1 MPLYTYDD
9 GATYNEG
16 DTFNG
21 DLLNGFRHGQG
32 TYTWANGD
40 TYVGPFIQRG
50 YMNGEGIKTYANGD
64 VYKGSIEYGYETGVG
79 TKTFAN
85 GDIFTFDMNGEV
97 IKTYANGDVYTGGSV
112 SPNNISGDPIGE
124 GTKTWANGDV
134 YSGSFAAGWARTD
147 LKTPSTYVRQ
157 FGTTKFGADRFFK
170 GFLDGFAKSSGGVV
184 EGKIPYFLDTATVDK
199 LKTGINTTD
208 AVLQDNPKAWVS
220 NKTYDNGS
228 STTITY
234 SFSGTS
240 DLYLFNEDY
249 FDPNPKIDT
258 VSAFSVSQ
266 QEAARLALK
275 QFSDV
280 ADITFVE
287 VEETAAE
294 VGTIRIGFVS
304 SQYENTW
311 GWASSPGND
320 RFGDYSPKGG
330 DVWVEDSN
338 KDGPFIRGRDPNF
351 GSLMHE
357 IGHALGLAH
366 PHAGEENLPS
376 HQDFTNYTIMSYESR
391 EDSYFIDSAGIF
403 NDLISST
410 PMVYDIAAIQHLY
423 GAASH
428 NESDTV
434 YKFDPSKPFA
444 EAIWD
449 SGGYDTLDLS
459 NFIKACT
466 INLTPGDYSTIV
478 CTDWSMA
485 DNLGIAFGTTIEEVI
500 GGSSNDIITGNS
512 ADNVLYG
519 SAGNDTLVGGS
530 GADALIGGAGDDT
543 LDGGDNEDALDYTG
557 STSKVSLDSAL
568 GTATDGLGGTDTFQ
582 NVEAF
587 YGSSYDDELLGK
599 ATDETVLIEL
609 NALNGD
615 VRNYE
620 QFRGNEGADTIDG
633 RGGYD
638 ELSYGNA
645 TSGLTIDLAKT
656 SQPDGLGSVDTIANI
671 EGVEATKYDDI
682 IYGTDG
688 DNSLDGHFGNNTIDG
703 RGGFDFVEYNG
714 SGRHNLNL
722 NLSTGVATFTKGHS
736 RNFLHR
742 YFK

>member
-1 MPLYTYDD
+1 
-9 GATYNEG
+9 
-16 DTFNG
+16 
-21 DLLNGFRHGQG
+21 
-32 TYTWANGD
+32 
-40 TYVGPFIQRG
+40 
-50 YMNGEGIKTYANGD
+50 
-64 VYKGSIEYGYETGVG
+64 
-79 TKTFAN
+79 
-85 GDIFTFDMNGEV
+85 
-97 IKTYANGDVYTGGSV
+97 
-112 SPNNISGDPIGE
+112 
-124 GTKTWANGDV
+124 
-134 YSGSFAAGWARTD
+134 
-147 LKTPSTYVRQ
+147 
-157 FGTTKFGADRFFK
+157 
-170 GFLDGFAKSSGGVV
+170 
-184 EGKIPYFLDTATVDK
+184 
-199 LKTGINTTD
+199 
-208 AVLQDNPKAWVS
+208 
-220 NKTYDNGS
+220 
-228 STTITY
+228 
-234 SFSGTS
+234 FSGTS
-240 DLYLFNEDY
+240 DLYLFAEGY

-304 SQYENTW
+304 SQYEDTW

-320 RFGDYSPKGG
+320 MFGDYSPRGG

-338 KDGPFIRGRDPNF
+338 KDGPFIRGRDSNF

-366 PHAGEENLPS
+366 PHAGEETLPS
-376 HQDFTNYTIMSYESR
+376 NQDFTNYTIMSYGLK
-391 EDSYFIDSAGIF
+391 EDSSFVNSAGIF
-403 NDLISST
+403 NDLVSST

-466 INLTPGDYSTIV
+466 INLTPGEYSTIV
-478 CTDWSMA
+478 FTDWSMT
-485 DNLGIAFGTTIEEVI
+485 DNLGIAFGTTIEKAI
-500 GGSSNDIITGNS
+500 GGSGNDIITGNS

-530 GADALIGGAGDDT
+530 GVDTLIGGAGDDT

-638 ELSYGNA
+638 ELSYRNA

-688 DNSLDGHFGNNTIDG
+688 DNSLDGRFGNNTIDG

-714 SGRHNLNL
+714 AGRHNLDL
-722 NLSTGVATFTKGHS
+722 NLSTGVATFSKGSSGTSYTDTISNIEGVIGSDNDDSIIGSDQDNRLYGGAGDDTLDGHAGNDTLTGGVGADTFKFGL
-736 RNFLHR
+736 NFGNDTITDFVDGVDTLD
-742 YFK
+742 YSGSATIGSSAD